1 MGKISVIAAR
11 NAILRQL
18 KLMRKWGE
26 SHTHYKNMLGSIPK
40 DQRGSKQVRKAVKE
54 LFSEGKIIIKKTT
67 QEHHVS
73 LNPKFS
79 REIKKEINIQKL
91 NINIQKENIYKDE
104 QHHE

>member
-1 MGKISVIAAR
+1 MGRISIVAAR

-40 DQRGSKQVRKAVKE
+40 DQRGSKQVKKAVNE
-54 LFSEGKIIIKKTT
+54 LLSEGKIIIKKTT

-73 LNPKFS
+73 LNPKLS
-79 REIKKEINIQKL
+79 QEINKEIKIQKL
-91 NINIQKENIYKDE
+91 YINIQKENIYKDE